1 MATSPP
7 PQDSPKLGMKAT
19 IAGLVFVLA
28 ILSGFGVA
36 TAVSYED
43 NMHHDDHGDDYGDD
57 HSEDDHDD
65 DHSDD
70 HEDDH
75 AEDDHSDE

>member
-7 PQDSPKLGMKAT
+7 PEDGPKLGIKAT

-28 ILSGFGVA
+28 VLSSFGVA

-43 NMHHDDHGDDYGDD
+43 NMHYDD
-57 HSEDDHDD
+57 HSGDD

-70 HEDDH
+70 HSGDRRRRPQR
-75 AEDDHSDE
+75 